1 MEISR
6 LFCTFAYVKRY
17 LTILLCSLYALLGM
31 AQNNMQ
37 VVHYSTKEGL
47 PHDIVYCSLKSEDSF
62 LWFGTWFGLSRFDGS
77 RFANYSDAY
86 ISSSDQPPRKVEW
99 LAEDALGN
107 LWIKTLDWKLSV
119 FFKQTERFEDVY
131 DELKPYARNLQ
142 VIKIQADGTGK
153 ILLLTKDKNLLL
165 AETLKDGSIRIQTLV
180 DARKYINTFNYLLC
194 QDVVQLKA
202 SRANYVGGDYQI
214 YSVPVTAKTRKWTLG
229 MWQQYFARKSKEHFV
244 YHTPNGCVWQLDES
258 HTALVCRNPKTGW
271 ERRYPVSGVGTVVE
285 PKFIAT
291 SHHGYFYLSGA
302 GEIIYIDPQTMEGV
316 NLAFLPKFQDHKPD
330 SHFLH
335 MNLDKDGLLW
345 LTSADNGIY
354 RVSFTP
360 NQFRV
365 IPLPDGDKS
374 GVKAICQLK
383 NGDVLVGARS
393 KNVYLL
399 DMQGRVK
406 QVFDYAHHQIG
417 SIYHAM
423 YDDRQNLWLS
433 TKGDGLVKLTPD
445 ASRPIGY
452 RIDHYRHD
460 ARNPYSIS
468 GNNVYMTYQDSHH
481 RIWVATLDGG
491 SQSAAGTGRKGA
503 LL

>member
-17 LTILLCSLYALLGM
+17 FTILLCSLYALLGM

-37 VVHYSTKEGL
+37 VAHYSTKEGL

-131 DELKPYARNLQ
+131 EELKPYARNLQ

-153 ILLLTKDKNLLL
+153 ILLFTKDKNLLL
-165 AETLKDGSIRIQTLV
+165 AETLKDGNIRIQTLV
-180 DARKYINTFNYLLC
+180 D
-194 QDVVQLKA
+194 
-202 SRANYVGGDYQI
+202 
-214 YSVPVTAKTRKWTLG
+214 
-229 MWQQYFARKSKEHFV
+229 
-244 YHTPNGCVWQLDES
+244 
-258 HTALVCRNPKTGW
+258 
-271 ERRYPVSGVGTVVE
+271 
-285 PKFIAT
+285 
-291 SHHGYFYLSGA
+291 
-302 GEIIYIDPQTMEGV
+302 
-316 NLAFLPKFQDHKPD
+316 
-330 SHFLH
+330 
-335 MNLDKDGLLW
+335 
-345 LTSADNGIY
+345 
-354 RVSFTP
+354 
-360 NQFRV
+360 
-365 IPLPDGDKS
+365 
-374 GVKAICQLK
+374 
-383 NGDVLVGARS
+383 ARS

-406 QVFDYAHHQIG
+406 QVFDYVHHQIG

-423 YDDRQNLWLS
+423 CDDRQNLWLS

-460 ARNPYSIS
+460 ARDPYSIS
-468 GNNVYMTYQDSHH
+468 GNNVYMTCQDSYH

-491 SQSAAGTGRKGA
+491 LNLLQEQGGKMRFYNKYHGMKNYPGYGLYMDARNLVEDSHQRMWVGTMDGLMSFKTDFKSVGDLRFETYRNTDINTRANSDIYGLYKDNSRQVWMCTFGGGLSRLDGFDEVTHLPILTSLGAKEGLHNDVIISILEDKMGRLWLVNADGLSCYDYQSDRIQHFDNSDGFPDVQ
-503 LL
+503 LE

>member
-1 MEISR
+1 MRNRRVLCRRFPLRNRYRLEIFKKQKDYWR
-6 LFCTFAYVKRY
+6 FQDFFCTFAYVKRY
-17 LTILLCSLYALLGM
+17 FTILLCSLYALLGM

-37 VVHYSTKEGL
+37 VAHYSTKEGL

-119 FFKQTERFEDVY
+119 FFKQIERFEDVY
-131 DELKPYARNLQ
+131 EELKPYARNLQ

-165 AETLKDGSIRIQTLV
+165 AETLKDGNIRIQTLV
-180 DARKYINTFNYLLC
+180 DARKYINTFNYQLC

-202 SRANYVGGDYQI
+202 SRANYVGKDYQI
-214 YSVPVTAKTRKWTLG
+214 YSVPVTAKNRKWTLG

-271 ERRYPVSGVGTVVE
+271 VRRYPVSGVGKVVE

-330 SHFLH
+330 SHFLN

-383 NGDVLVGARS
+383 NGDVLV
-393 KNVYLL
+393 
-399 DMQGRVK
+399 
-406 QVFDYAHHQIG
+406 
-417 SIYHAM
+417 
-423 YDDRQNLWLS
+423 LS
-433 TKGDGLVKLTPD
+433 L
-445 ASRPIGY
+445 IH
-452 RIDHYRHD
+452 I
-460 ARNPYSIS
+460 
-468 GNNVYMTYQDSHH
+468 
-481 RIWVATLDGG
+481 
-491 SQSAAGTGRKGA
+491 
-503 LL
+503 